1 MRWMVTG
8 AEGML
13 GADLVATL
21 GDAGEEVTPTSRATL
36 DVTDADAVLDA
47 VAGHDVVVNCAA
59 WTAVDAAEDDE
70 PAAWWVN
77 ALGPANLAR
86 AASRV
91 GARIVQ
97 VSTDYVVSGE
107 APDPLPADAAP
118 HPLQAY
124 GRTKL
129 SGEWAVRA
137 EAPASHL
144 VLRTAWLYGAHGACF
159 PRTIVRVARERGS
172 LDVVD
177 DQWGQPTW
185 TRDVAALALAAVR
198 QDVAPGTYHATSSG
212 RTSWWGF
219 ARAAVAAAGMD
230 PDVVRPSTSATLD
243 RRAVRPAWSVLDHG
257 SLRAVGVEPIGDWEQ
272 RWAVAADEVLAGV

>member
-1 MRWMVTG
+1 VRWLVTG
-8 AEGML
+8 AAGML
-13 GADLVATL
+13 GQDLVEVL
-21 GDAGEEVTPTSRATL
+21 GGEGLDVRAVDREEV
-36 DVTDADAVLDA
+36 DITDPRA
-47 VAGHDVVVNCAA
+47 VATAVADRDVVVNCAA